1 MKWEANNMTT
11 LQLESQ
17 FQIMGEEILVLGP
30 RVQIAQI
37 LRNGSSTPGLAQI
50 FVFFSLSL
58 WQLKLFARTLTTF
71 CE

>member
-1 MKWEANNMTT
+1 MTT

-50 FVFFSLSL
+50 FVFFFSLYL

>member
-50 FVFFSLSL
+50 FVFFLSL
-58 WQLKLFARTLTTF
+58 FGS
-71 CE
+71 